1 MPRLNKCIKYGQYPG
16 CWGKPDGFRL
26 KGGWICEKGVRF
38 NFCPTTKVSAGTICA
53 PGTCS
58 SYSSASYE
66 VAGLLLAAVGTPGRR
81 YTDMDLGDFVLP
93 ERERYPSLAFPPVT
107 SQSQHDVKSS
117 SISQN
122 LTVPGETS
130 GLFGD
135 KGATIFNQHPSI
147 LGWTCGNMVG
157 AAGDVARYFYDLFN
171 PQSSHPI
178 VSNSSLSEMTRTK
191 PLSIGWGG
199 KLRYGA
205 GIMEA
210 PISQNRSY
218 QPSNSSQWG
227 WYLGH
232 GGMTYGFASQQGYM
246 GPAGAGFSI
255 NSNTDSPIFVGLA
268 ACKTFE
274 IAAEVIGGQRIYLN
288 CSNDLGI
295 NAMLHGWS
303 TRDATFSALLAGA
316 NIQQNHESALII

>member
-130 GLFGD
+130 GLFGE
-135 KGATIFNQHPSI
+135 KGPPSLINTLAYWAGPVATWWVLLEMLPGISTISSI
-147 LGWTCGNMVG
+147 LSP
-157 AAGDVARYFYDLFN
+157 R
-171 PQSSHPI
+171 I
-178 VSNSSLSEMTRTK
+178 
-191 PLSIGWGG
+191 
-199 KLRYGA
+199 
-205 GIMEA
+205 
-210 PISQNRSY
+210 
-218 QPSNSSQWG
+218 PS
-227 WYLGH
+227 
-232 GGMTYGFASQQGYM
+232 
-246 GPAGAGFSI
+246 
-255 NSNTDSPIFVGLA
+255 
-268 ACKTFE
+268 
-274 IAAEVIGGQRIYLN
+274 
-288 CSNDLGI
+288 
-295 NAMLHGWS
+295 
-303 TRDATFSALLAGA
+303 
-316 NIQQNHESALII
+316 